1 MWSFDEENKNETPE
15 NGTGEQG
22 FENPR
27 TDDDFNERDPFSR
40 GGDFY
45 KSYSGEG
52 GGSSGGKAPKK
63 PKKSGGIL
71 PVLLV
76 CVVVFAA
83 TIFIGSF
90 AGGGNMPWGGI
101 GAGNTAA
108 TTQSTT
114 GAQGTTGTQATAPGI
129 IPGTGSTLPTVSY
142 VQWDSAVVEKCL
154 NASVLIKVENVGS
167 GSGVIYTGDGYI
179 LTNYHVVSNNDNK
192 ITVTLYSGEELSAT
206 YIYGDEAND
215 IAVIRIEKND
225 CTYAEISTANVSH
238 MMPVMVIGNALG
250 RGFNTTAGV
259 ISAPASDVY
268 FSSTYET
275 MTLIQIDAAVN
286 NGNSGGG
293 LFNTSGQLIGIVNS
307 KLSGTTSSGASI
319 DNTGFAIPMSTV
331 VKCVNDLKEHGYVQG
346 VARLGVSVNNY
357 ITLANGKTYAG
368 TGINA
373 VVSTASEGSAKK
385 AGILAGDIL
394 YEINGQTI
402 SSFETLKKMLTAYS
416 VGDTVEIT
424 VLRPTEEAKKQTDPY
439 AYLRKCEEI
448 KLKLTFV
455 EFNPNNP

>member
-1 MWSFDEENKNETPE
+1 MWSFDEEENKNETPE
-15 NGTGEQG
+15 SEEKGGENEG
-22 FENPR
+22 FEPPKHDN
-27 TDDDFNERDPFSR
+27 FSERDPFSR

-45 KSYSGEG
+45 KSYN
-52 GGSSGGKAPKK
+52 GSDDRKPPKK
-63 PKKSGGIL
+63 PKKNGSIL
-71 PVLLV
+71 PVALV
-76 CVVVFAA
+76 CAVVFAA
-83 TIFIGSF
+83 TIFIGSMF
-90 AGGGNMPWGGI
+90 GGGNMPWGGI

-129 IPGTGSTLPTVSY
+129 TPGTGSTLPTVSY
-142 VQWDSAVVEKCL
+142 VQWDSAVVKKCL
-154 NASVLIKVENVGS
+154 NASVLINVENVGS
-167 GSGVIYTGDGYI
+167 GSGVIYTQDGYI
-179 LTNYHVVSNNDNK
+179 LTNYHVVSNNENK
-192 ITVTLYSGEELSAT
+192 ITVTLYGGEELTAT

-215 IAVIRIEKND
+215 ISVIRIEKND
-225 CTYAEISTANVSH
+225 CAYAQISTADVTY

-259 ISAPASDVY
+259 ISAPASEVY

-293 LFNTSGQLIGIVNS
+293 LFNTAGELIGIVNS

-331 VKCVNDLKEHGYVQG
+331 AKCVNDLKDYGYVTG

-357 ITLANGKTYAG
+357 LKLANGRTY
-368 TGINA
+368 TGVNVVAA
-373 VVSTASEGSAKK
+373 VTPGGSAEK
-385 AGILAGDIL
+385 AGIQAGDIL
-394 YEINGQTI
+394 YYINGESI

-416 VGDTVEIT
+416 VGDKIQIT
-424 VLRPTEEAKKQTDPY
+424 VLRPTEEAAAQTNLTD
-439 AYLRKCEEI
+439 YLRKCEEVT
-448 KLKLTFV
+448 LTLEFV
-455 EFNPNNP
+455 EFNPNAQ